1 MLESSLFYICAFMS
15 SPHIMEDPNGAK
27 VLKDA
32 DTAKSPEVHVGAR
45 ETTDQGGATETRN
58 PSRPRGIEE
67 PSFIFESSVLHTC
80 VFTTSPSISCLY
92 HLMCVYFPILNSL
105 ASSFAHI
112 GATLFSLTC
121 LSHQCVMPVRSYHL
135 LIL

>member
-1 MLESSLFYICAFMS
+1 MLESSLFYTCAFMS

-58 PSRPRGIEE
+58 PSRARGIEE

-80 VFTTSPSISCLY
+80 VFTTSPSISCLFIIS
-92 HLMCVYFPILNSL
+92 CVCVFSYFK
-105 ASSFAHI
+105 
-112 GATLFSLTC
+112 
-121 LSHQCVMPVRSYHL
+121 
-135 LIL
+135 